1 MRSKGGDSMYV
12 IINILRW
19 NVILT
24 IGGRYEYLHRL
35 TPFDLQIELE
45 RI

>member
-1 MRSKGGDSMYV
+1 MYV
-12 IINILRW
+12 SFQLFRW

-24 IGGRYEYLHRL
+24 IGKRYEYLHGL